1 MSAPTAPNSA
11 WDIDP
16 YTFSGGVYY
25 VPAGIELQPRLPGW
39 GHPGLSGLRERV
51 ASDRPHGV
59 SGQKLLCLLC
69 MRLRADEGLPPAPV
83 WMTFV
88 DGPHAP
94 VFRHEDGRSP
104 HAEHTPE
111 SDIHKALK
119 DREAATWTAA
129 GATDVR
135 VEAWRPRAKR
145 RPDVL
150 AVGARLTVA
159 GEIQH
164 TTLTPSAVNRRQNAL
179 AATGDRVVWTT
190 DRDSADVAF
199 LRQVPHLAVPALDD
213 YRLYRQDRTPQLN
226 VISGWTAFE
235 SQRCGWSDIWHGG
248 STRCPVTGRL
258 QPCGRRHLYPTL
270 NPHAYRP
277 DPGARFPCGSSPD
290 LDHLLEGILTD
301 GWRPYQV
308 GGQRTTWI
316 PTAVYDDVVAERGG
330 SVEAAERPRP
340 PVTTQSG
347 GTRVCEQRA
356 TTRSAADLGY
366 LTERFRQGQPLGI
379 APPTTLLETLPAP
392 AAAPE
397 DSARRVRLVIPGM
410 HAVTGATLELAAD
423 NMAVFVEAVRER
435 ARIEGDTRGYT
446 PHVGEPRRD
455 ANTDAD
461 GRFGWTLSVNGRDQ
475 AILMPGIELAQLRGT
490 GLAAPCLIVNGSAWW
505 WNDAAGMAVPIPG
518 RTT

>member
-1 MSAPTAPNSA
+1 MSALIAPTSA

-16 YTFSGGVYY
+16 YAFSDGVYY

-39 GHPGLSGLRERV
+39 GHPARPGLRERV
-51 ASDRPHGV
+51 AGDRPHGI

-69 MRLRADEGLPPAPV
+69 MRLRADEGLPPQPV

-104 HAEHTPE
+104 HVEHTVE

-129 GATDVR
+129 GATDVT
-135 VEAWRPRAKR
+135 VETWRPRAKR

-164 TTLTPSAVNRRQNAL
+164 TPLTPAAVNRRQNAL
-179 AATGDRVVWTT
+179 ASAGDRVVWTT
-190 DRDSADVAF
+190 DNDSADVAF
-199 LRQVPHLAVPALDD
+199 LRQVPHLVVPALED

-235 SQRCGWSDIWHGG
+235 SQPCGWSDMWRDNSI
-248 STRCPVTGRL
+248 RCPVTGRL
-258 QPCGRRHLYPTL
+258 QSCGRRHLYPTF
-270 NPHAYRP
+270 NAYAYRS
-277 DPGARFPCGSSPD
+277 DPNARFPCGPTPD
-290 LDHLLEGILTD
+290 LDHLLEGILND
-301 GWRPYQV
+301 GWRPYPV

-316 PTAVYDDVVAERGG
+316 PTAVYNDVVAERGG

-340 PVTTQSG
+340 PVITQSRG
-347 GTRVCEQRA
+347 SRVCEKKA
-356 TTRSAADLGY
+356 ITRSAVDRAS
-366 LTERFRQGQPLGI
+366 LTERFHPGQPLGI
-379 APPTTLLETLPAP
+379 APSTPLSETPPAP
-392 AAAPE
+392 VAAAEEPAV
-397 DSARRVRLVIPGM
+397 SVQLVIPGM
-410 HAVTGATLELAAD
+410 QAVDEAALELAAA
-423 NMAVFVEAVRER
+423 NLAAFVEAVRER

-455 ANTDAD
+455 AAADID
-461 GRFGWTLSVNGRDQ
+461 GRFGWTLAVNGRDQ
-475 AILMPGIELAQLRGT
+475 AILMPGVELARLHGT
-490 GLAAPCLIVNGSAWW
+490 GLSAPCVIVNGSAWW
-505 WNDAAGMAVPIPG
+505 WNDAASMAVPIPG